1 MRNRFEVTV
10 MKLRSLSG
18 LLIIMAVTA
27 GCALSPQVV
36 DIRPEVTTAPAED
49 RKAEAALGLEVA
61 DIRESPILG
70 KRDGVYKETATIS
83 TEGDITRPI
92 RESLSGALENMGYRL
107 VEDGSAQPLKV
118 EIVALEYGVDKEKVT
133 RSIKTYAAINAA
145 YRKGDRTYHNTYK
158 VTRTKKM
165 LTAPGMEENQTL
177 INETLAAA
185 LQQMLRDGELFG
197 LIGE

>member
-10 MKLRSLSG
+10 MKRSLSG
-18 LLIIMAVTA
+18 LLIIMAVAA

-36 DIRPEVTTAPAED
+36 DIRPEIATAPAED
-49 RKAEAALGLEVA
+49 HKTGTTLGLEVT

-70 KRDGVYKETATIS
+70 KRGGVYEETATIS
-83 TEGDITRPI
+83 TEGDITRPVQ
-92 RESLSGALENMGYRL
+92 ESLSETLKSMGYRL
-107 VEDGSAQPLKV
+107 VGDDSAQPLKV
-118 EIVALEYGVDKEKVT
+118 EIAALEYGVEKEKVT
-133 RSIKTYAAINAA
+133 RSIKTYAAINAV
-145 YRKGDRTYHNTYK
+145 YRKGDRIYRNTYK

-165 LTAPGMEENQTL
+165 LTAPGVEENQTL

-197 LIGE
+197 LIDE